1 MMTIVLIHDYIRL
14 LYKDELANDL
24 LHSKIRPLLDLFDD
38 LRVVM
43 GDKLSKDLQLPSI
56 AVVGNQSA
64 GKTSVIERLSGISL
78 PSGEGMVTKA
88 PLVLS
93 MRRDDYEF
101 IKIKRTNYPTSEKII
116 IDKTQVSREIEMMS
130 ELILSE
136 NSSDRSRF
144 NLSKES
150 ISLEVR
156 GPKLIDLTLID
167 LPGMIDR

>member
-1 MMTIVLIHDYIRL
+1 MNY
-14 LYKDELANDL
+14 
-24 LHSKIRPLLDLFDD
+24 KIRPLLDLFDD
-38 LRVVM
+38 LRMVM

-78 PSGEGMVTKA
+78 PTGEGMVTKA

-93 MRRDDYEF
+93 MRRDDYEL
-101 IKIKRTNYPTSEKII
+101 IKIKRTNYPSSERII
-116 IDKTQVSREIEMMS
+116 TDKTQVAREIEMMS

-136 NSSDRSRF
+136 NASDRNRF

-150 ISLEVR
+150 ISIEVR

-167 LPGMIDR
+167 LPGRVNSLD

>member
-1 MMTIVLIHDYIRL
+1 M
-14 LYKDELANDL
+14 

-116 IDKTQVSREIEMMS
+116 IDKNQVSREIEMMS

-167 LPGMIDR
+167 LPGMLDR

>member
-1 MMTIVLIHDYIRL
+1 M
-14 LYKDELANDL
+14 ANDL

-38 LRVVM
+38 LRMVM

-93 MRRDDYEF
+93 MRRDDYEL
-101 IKIKRTNYPTSEKII
+101 IKIKRTNYPSTEKTIV
-116 IDKTQVSREIEMMS
+116 DMTQVAHEIEMMS
-130 ELILSE
+130 ELILRE
-136 NSSDRSRF
+136 NTTDRNRF
-144 NLSKES
+144 NLTKES
-150 ISLEVR
+150 ISIEVR

-167 LPGMIDR
+167 LPGRVHSLD